1 MGGATA
7 PTVDTVPS
15 SLDLTINCVYSG
27 AVSVPHA
34 VLGLLEQSP
43 RHGYDLK
50 RLVDRYFAPD
60 HPVAFAQ
67 IYATLSRLESRGR
80 VRVTGVERAEGPDRR
95 RYAITDEGLA
105 ELDRWLREPLDPEP
119 HLQAALF
126 TKVVLA
132 VLSGRAVTPIV
143 DAERTAHL
151 ARMRELTAIRRT
163 APLPV
168 ALLADYALF
177 HLEADLRWLDLTA
190 ARVDDLRR
198 HVLQP
203 GETS

>member
-1 MGGATA
+1 M
-7 PTVDTVPS
+7 
-15 SLDLTINCVYSG
+15 
-27 AVSVPHA
+27 SVPYA
-34 VLGLLEQSP
+34 VLGLLELGP

-67 IYATLSRLESRGR
+67 VYATLSRLETRGR
-80 VRVTGVERAEGPDRR
+80 VRLDGVERAEGPDRR
-95 RYAITDEGLA
+95 RYAITPDGLE
-105 ELDRWLREPLDPEP
+105 ELDRWLTVPLDAEP

-132 VLSGRAVTPIV
+132 ILSGRPVEPIV
-143 DAERTAHL
+143 DAERHAHL
-151 ARMRELTAIRRT
+151 ERMRELTAVRRT
-163 APLPV
+163 SVLPI

-198 HVLQP
+198 DVLDTTELP
-203 GETS
+203 

>member
-1 MGGATA
+1 M
-7 PTVDTVPS
+7 
-15 SLDLTINCVYSG
+15 
-27 AVSVPHA
+27 SVPYA
-34 VLGLLEQSP
+34 LLGLLEQQP

-67 IYATLSRLESRGR
+67 VYSTLGRLEQRGR
-80 VRVTGVERAEGPDRR
+80 VRLEAIERAEGPDRR
-95 RYAITDEGLA
+95 RYAITDEGVH
-105 ELDRWLREPLDPEP
+105 ELERWLEQPLDPEP
-119 HLQAALF
+119 HLQASLF

-132 VLSGRAVTPIV
+132 ILSGRPVEPLV
-143 DAERTAHL
+143 DAERHAHL
-151 ARMRELTAIRRT
+151 ERMRELTVMRRSAT
-163 APLPV
+163 LPL

-198 HVLQP
+198 TVLDAP
-203 GETS
+203 EAP

>member
-1 MGGATA
+1 
-7 PTVDTVPS
+7 
-15 SLDLTINCVYSG
+15 
-27 AVSVPHA
+27 VSVPHA
-34 VLGLLEQSP
+34 VLGLLEQAP

-60 HPVAFAQ
+60 RPVAFAQ
-67 IYATLSRLESRGR
+67 IYSTLGRLETHGR
-80 VRVTGVERAEGPDRR
+80 VRVDAVERAEGPDRR
-95 RYAITDEGLA
+95 RYAITDKGTA
-105 ELDRWLREPLDPEP
+105 ELDRWISAPLDPEP

-132 VLSGRAVTPIV
+132 ILSGRSVPPIV
-143 DAERTAHL
+143 DAERRAHL
-151 ARMRELTAIRRT
+151 GRMRELTAIRRT

-198 HVLQP
+198 DVLELTEARP
-203 GETS
+203 

>member
-1 MGGATA
+1 M
-7 PTVDTVPS
+7 
-15 SLDLTINCVYSG
+15 
-27 AVSVPHA
+27 SVPHA
-34 VLGLLEQSP
+34 VLGLLQQGP

-67 IYATLSRLESRGR
+67 IYATLARLETRGR
-80 VRVTGVERAEGPDRR
+80 VRLESVERAEGPDRR
-95 RYAITDEGLA
+95 RYAITDTGVA
-105 ELDRWLREPLDPEP
+105 ELERWLTVPLDPEP

-132 VLSGRAVTPIV
+132 ILASRPVAPIV
-143 DAERTAHL
+143 DAERHAHL
-151 ARMRELTAIRRT
+151 ERMRELTAIRRDST
-163 APLPV
+163 LPI

-198 HVLQP
+198 QILEQS
-203 GETS
+203 ETP